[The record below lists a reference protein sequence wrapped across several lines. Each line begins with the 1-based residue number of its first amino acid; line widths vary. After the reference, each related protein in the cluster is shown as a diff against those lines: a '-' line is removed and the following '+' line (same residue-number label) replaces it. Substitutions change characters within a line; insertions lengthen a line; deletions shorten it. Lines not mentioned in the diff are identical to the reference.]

1 MAIKTKVDPAVLLR
15 DFEGWKRTVGL
26 ADEDMS
32 QAAVG
37 RFMASRETDPQR
49 MERAAMDLGAA
60 AFNKDRTVTNVMA
73 GTSTA
78 SGRPWQAFATMPT
91 QPAAGVSP
99 DAMRAMQADGQRTNE
114 QTGRLVTRKPS
125 VFFNAD
131 GTPAG
136 SGTQGAGAF
145 IEAKTGM
152 AAPPP
157 VPNEEAVRNA
167 MGYGERVAAAGPMS
181 GPPAAAAGGMAGVM
195 DLMKLIPANDRL
207 TLSMWQNSRDTG
219 GLRRYNDVAKKY
231 GMAPLAVKPDLAER
245 RRAAGGVPNWAPD
258 GKGGVFNPMTGE
270 RQAAEGAPAEQWKDD
285 GKGGTYNLF
294 TGEQRPAAAGPVQGK
309 DRFLETS
316 IPGVFLDST
325 TQKTVKVDGAGR
337 PAKDNFIT
345 FDNGDVWNAETQ
357 QTVRKGSTDYKDEYQ
372 GPNVAREAGKG
383 TFLLG
388 TWNDKRE
395 AYDFKPATSG
405 MTVTSKDGTQISLG
419 GDGNYDFSK
428 LPVYADKNSGL
439 AAKAAGG
446 AEAAK
451 AGPEGEAPEGYVHTY
466 PTGRKVK
473 KVNGKWVPVEGA

>member
-32 QAAVG
+32 QDAVG

-60 AFNKDRTVTNVMA
+60 TFSPTRTVTNVMA

-78 SGRPWQAFATMPT
+78 SGRPWQAFATMPN
-91 QPAAGVSP
+91 QPAAGVSQ
-99 DAMRAMQADGQRTNE
+99 DAMRAMQSDGQRTNE
-114 QTGRLVTRKPS
+114 QTGRLVMRKP
-125 VFFNAD
+125 
-131 GTPAG
+131 
-136 SGTQGAGAF
+136 
-145 IEAKTGM
+145 EM
-152 AAPPP
+152 APPP
-157 VPNEEAVRNA
+157 PTPSGEAVRNA
-167 MGYGERVAAAGPMS
+167 MGDGTQPAPAGP
-181 GPPAAAAGGMAGVM
+181 AASAAGGMAGVM
-195 DLMKLIPANDRL
+195 DPMKLIPTSDRL

-219 GLRRYNDVAKKY
+219 GMRRYNDVAKKY

-285 GKGGTYNLF
+285 GKGGTYNVF
-294 TGEQRPAAAGPVQGK
+294 SGEMRPAAAAQPQGK

-405 MTVTSKDGTQISLG
+405 MTVTSKDGTQVSLG
-419 GDGNYDFSK
+419 GDGKYDFSK

-439 AAKAAGG
+439 AKKE
-446 AEAAK
+446 EAVK
-451 AGPEGEAPEGYVHTY
+451 AGDQPETPPEGYVHTY
-466 PTGRKVK
+466 PSGK
-473 KVNGKWVPVEGA
+473 KARYTNGKWVPEGA